1 MSENI
6 TENEYIE
13 LSNQFKELYEKIKD
27 ENQEL
32 KKLIMVCYSLFRI
45 QDLGLEEVSEI
56 GRSITSDYIEKNLLN
71 V

>member
-1 MSENI
+1 MSENM

-13 LSNQFKELYEKIKD
+13 LSNQFKELYEKLKD

-45 QDLGLEEVSEI
+45 QDLGLEDVCEI
-56 GRSITSDYIEKNLLN
+56 GRSITSDYIEKTLLN
-71 V
+71 I